1 VVVEALQGRWVW
13 SSDEGVRAQL
23 LVGDGAVSPLQHGA
37 DLIEG
42 GRWPNHGD
50 EGRMLVEAFAD
61 PNEEDLDELSVVDRV
76 PKLAKLIGDGLQPL
90 AVDADLRVTLDGVAE
105 LRVKGVDVGVNI
117 VLE

>member
-1 VVVEALQGRWVW
+1 
-13 SSDEGVRAQL
+13 
-23 LVGDGAVSPLQHGA
+23 
-37 DLIEG
+37 
-42 GRWPNHGD
+42 
-50 EGRMLVEAFAD
+50 
-61 PNEEDLDELSVVDRV
+61 LSVVDRV